1 MKDLGEFLPTLHDR
15 MSAPGV
21 PGVFADMEPHV
32 RGGGQ
37 FGGFSG
43 PDGMGVALR
52 AFCKV
57 CDDAGVGYHLRDFED
72 LKVDRGY

>member
-1 MKDLGEFLPTLHDR
+1 MPSYLRARPIPLR
-15 MSAPGV
+15 PGV
-21 PGVFADMEPHV
+21 PGVFADIEPHV

-37 FGGFSG
+37 FGGFSD
-43 PDGMGVALR
+43 PDDMGVALR